1 MAVRGSLHHPPRPEY
16 PAPMSLTLH
25 GFPFSTYTRSV
36 RLFLAE
42 KGLDY
47 RIVPARMRSSEYTAL
62 HPWRKMPVLEHDGFR
77 VFEAFAIGRYLD
89 EAFEGPALQPA
100 DPRARAQMT
109 QWASAISDYLV
120 PHAVRGVLIPRLVL
134 PARGIVPDDPAI
146 HVAAGQSRA
155 ALEVFEQALTAAP
168 YLAGET
174 PSLAD
179 WLLLPIVDTGRGLE
193 GADRYTDGLPAIDRW
208 LERLVARPSYEA
220 TLPG

>member
-1 MAVRGSLHHPPRPEY
+1 MP
-16 PAPMSLTLH
+16 LTLH

-36 RLFLAE
+36 RFFLAE

-47 RIVPARMRSSEYTAL
+47 SLVPARLRSAEYTAL
-62 HPWRKMPVLEHDGFR
+62 HPWRKMPALDHDGFR

-89 EAFEGPALQPA
+89 EAFVGPALQPA

-134 PARGIVPDDPAI
+134 PSRGIIPDDQAI
-146 HVAAGQSRA
+146 RA
-155 ALEVFEQALTAAP
+155 AAEQAHAALQVFEQTLTATP

-193 GADRYTDGLPAIDRW
+193 GADRYTDGLPATERW